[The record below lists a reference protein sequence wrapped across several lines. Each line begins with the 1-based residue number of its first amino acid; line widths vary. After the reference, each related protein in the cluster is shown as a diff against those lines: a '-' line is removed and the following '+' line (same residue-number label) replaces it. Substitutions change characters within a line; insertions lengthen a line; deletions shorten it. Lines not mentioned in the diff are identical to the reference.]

1 MNKRLLGI
9 AAGLVV
15 GVGAVLFLTLPSGD
29 SSTDEVPAEMMEEAT
44 IEVAEPT
51 YLFGIDITDLEV
63 LEGKIK
69 RNQTFADILSPYNVS
84 RQDIYAIDR
93 QSKEVFSV
101 RNFVPGR
108 KYTLLYENDSINKAA
123 YFIYEPSALEYVVYQ
138 LVGEIAITKEEREV
152 EIREATMA
160 GVIDVSL
167 DHSIKREGGSS
178 ALVSAMA
185 DLYGWQLE
193 MRTLRKGDW
202 FKVIYEEKYVD
213 GEPIGMGK
221 ILGAEFNHM
230 RNSYMAYGYEEAESG
245 FNYYDENAESMQ
257 KAFLRYP
264 VEFSRISSRYNPR
277 RFHPVLKRRTPHL
290 GTDFAASVNT
300 PIKAAGDGIIVA
312 KGYTKYNGNY
322 IKIKHNGTYTTGYL
336 HMNKFAKVRQGQRV
350 RKGDVIGYVGKTGL
364 ATGYHLCFRFWKR
377 GQQVDFLKE
386 KLPAQKPLPEAELI
400 RFEAVMQLT
409 NKKLNDIPNT
419 WDDRTISASA
429 DKP

>member
-15 GVGAVLFLTLPSGD
+15 AVGAILYLTTSNSGSPETELP
-29 SSTDEVPAEMMEEAT
+29 TET
-44 IEVAEPT
+44 IAEPIAQEPEPS

-84 RQDIYAIDR
+84 RQDIYAVDR

-101 RNFVPGR
+101 RNFVPGK
-108 KYTLLYENDSINKAA
+108 KYTLLYQNDSIKKAA
-123 YFIYEPSALEYVVYQ
+123 YFVYEPSALEYVIYR
-138 LVGEIAITKEEREV
+138 LDGEIAITKKEREV
-152 EIREATMA
+152 EVREATMA
-160 GVIDVSL
+160 GVIDESL

-185 DLYGWQLE
+185 DLYGWQIDP
-193 MRTLRKGDW
+193 RYLRKGDW
-202 FKVIYEEKYVD
+202 FKIIYEEKYVD
-213 GEPIGMGK
+213 GESIGIGK

-230 RNSYMAYGYEEAESG
+230 RNSYMAYGYEDADG
-245 FNYYDENAESMQ
+245 FNYFDENGESMQ

-277 RFHPVLKRRTPHL
+277 RYHPVLKRRTPHL
-290 GTDFAASVNT
+290 GTDFAAGINT

-350 RKGDVIGYVGKTGL
+350 RKGQVIGYVGKTGL

-377 GQQVDFLKE
+377 GKQVDFLKE
-386 KLPAQKPLPEAELI
+386 KLPSQKPLAEEEMI
-400 RFEAVMQLT
+400 KFEAVMQLT
-409 NKKLNDIPNT
+409 DKKLGDIPT
-419 WDDRTISASA
+419 AWADKTISASA